1 MKKLA
6 LALVCFASVA
16 FFASCQP
23 ENPEPTIAVMSGENY
38 VTGTVDN
45 PTIIN
50 LDDANYVNL
59 KYGFHVESNAQT
71 KKELASLKLSVEEI
85 YSEEEGTFTYDTTID
100 LTGKTSFDFS
110 DFIFDQEERNIIAEA
125 TIKAVVTDV
134 NNQTNTA
141 TIAMKLDQTAVELIE
156 EDITWVKTGHNVQDL
171 SAYGLVW
178 KTTNYKT
185 PFTHIIPAEGSTLYL
200 VENGDEDFANIVT
213 DLDLANY
220 YANLTET
227 ARPIE
232 DYDKVDCN
240 ESASYHDLLIVRDA
254 EDNLHAINI
263 NRAVITTPSEGTR
276 ITITGKAK

>member
-38 VTGTVDN
+38 VTGTVEN
-45 PTIIN
+45 PTIIDIN
-50 LDDANYVNL
+50 DPDAINL

-110 DFIFDQEERNIIAEA
+110 DFLFDQEERNIIAEA

-141 TIAMKLDQTAVELIE
+141 TIAMKLDQTAVELVE
-156 EDITWVKTGHNVQDL
+156 EDITWVKTGHEVQDL
-171 SAYGLVW
+171 SDYGLIW
-178 KTTNYKT
+178 KPLNFKS
-185 PFTHIIPAEGSTLYL
+185 PFTHIVPAEGCTLFL
-200 VENGDEDFANIVT
+200 VENGDEDYANIVT
-213 DLDLANY
+213 DVDLASY
-220 YANLTET
+220 YTNLTET
-227 ARPIE
+227 SSPIE
-232 DYDKVDCN
+232 DYNKIDCN
-240 ESASYHDLLIVRDA
+240 NSANYHDLLIVMDA
-254 EDNLHAINI
+254 NDELHAINI
-263 NRAVITTPSEGTR
+263 NRAEITTPSAGTR

>member
-38 VTGTVDN
+38 VTGTVEN
-45 PTIIN
+45 PTIIDIN
-50 LDDANYVNL
+50 DPDAINL

-141 TIAMKLDQTAVELIE
+141 TIAMKLDQTAVELVE
-156 EDITWVKTGHNVQDL
+156 EDITWVKTGHEVQDL
-171 SAYGLVW
+171 SDYGLIW
-178 KTTNYKT
+178 KPLNFKS
-185 PFTHIIPAEGSTLYL
+185 PFTHIVPAEGCTLFL
-200 VENGDEDFANIVT
+200 VENGDEDYANIVT
-213 DLDLANY
+213 DVDLASY
-220 YANLTET
+220 YTNLTET
-227 ARPIE
+227 SRPIE
-232 DYDKVDCN
+232 DYNKIDCN
-240 ESASYHDLLIVRDA
+240 NSANYHDLLIVMDA
-254 EDNLHAINI
+254 NDELHAINI
-263 NRAVITTPSEGTR
+263 NRAEITTPSAGTR

>member
-38 VTGTVDN
+38 VTGTVEN
-45 PTIIN
+45 PTIIDIN
-50 LDDANYVNL
+50 DPDAINL

-85 YSEEEGTFTYDTTID
+85 YSEGTFTYDTTID

-141 TIAMKLDQTAVELIE
+141 TIAMKLDQTAVELVE
-156 EDITWVKTGHNVQDL
+156 EDFEWYRLGNTITGLDE
-171 SAYGLVW
+171 YGLVW
-178 KTTNYKT
+178 KGNYERDYYAKL
-185 PFTHIIPAEGSTLYL
+185 IPADGVKLFIFDS
-200 VENGDEDFANIVT
+200 EDW
-213 DLDLANY
+213 
-220 YANLTET
+220 TET
-227 ARPIE
+227 TTDIE
-232 DYDKVDCN
+232 KAALFNAAMETQHAVDEYWNVNVTQANMTYDDVIGTVMPDGTL
-240 ESASYHDLLIVRDA
+240 HLIHVTKS
-254 EDNLHAINI
+254 HAQSIPN
-263 NRAVITTPSEGTR
+263 EGTAV
-276 ITITGKAK
+276 TINGQSK

>member
-38 VTGTVDN
+38 VTGTVEN
-45 PTIIN
+45 PTIIDIN
-50 LDDANYVNL
+50 DPDAINL

-141 TIAMKLDQTAVELIE
+141 TIAMKLDQTAVELVE
-156 EDITWVKTGHNVQDL
+156 EDITWVKTGHEVQDL
-171 SAYGLVW
+171 SDYGLIW
-178 KTTNYKT
+178 KPLNFKS
-185 PFTHIIPAEGSTLYL
+185 PFTHIVPAEGCTLFL
-200 VENGDEDFANIVT
+200 VENGDEDYANIVT
-213 DLDLANY
+213 DVDLASY
-220 YANLTET
+220 YTNLTEISS
-227 ARPIE
+227 PIE
-232 DYDKVDCN
+232 DYNKIDCN
-240 ESASYHDLLIVRDA
+240 NSANYHDLLIVMDA
-254 EDNLHAINI
+254 NDELHAINI
-263 NRAVITTPSEGTR
+263 NRAEITTPSAGTR

>member
-38 VTGTVDN
+38 VTGTVEN
-45 PTIIN
+45 PTIIDIN
-50 LDDANYVNL
+50 DPDAINL

-100 LTGKTSFDFS
+100 LTGMTSYDFS
-110 DFIFDQEERNIIAEA
+110 DFLFDQEERNIIAEA

-141 TIAMKLDQTAVELIE
+141 TIAMKLDQTAVELVE
-156 EDITWVKTGHNVQDL
+156 EDITWVKTGHEVQDL
-171 SAYGLVW
+171 SDYGLIW
-178 KTTNYKT
+178 KPLNFKS
-185 PFTHIIPAEGSTLYL
+185 PFTHIVPAEGCTLFL
-200 VENGDEDFANIVT
+200 VENGDEDYANIVT
-213 DLDLANY
+213 DVDLASY
-220 YANLTET
+220 YTNLTET
-227 ARPIE
+227 SRPIE
-232 DYDKVDCN
+232 DYNKIDCN
-240 ESASYHDLLIVRDA
+240 NSANYHDLLIVMDA
-254 EDNLHAINI
+254 NDELHAINI
-263 NRAVITTPSEGTR
+263 NRAEITTPSAGTR

>member
-38 VTGTVDN
+38 VTGTVEN
-45 PTIIN
+45 PTIIDIN
-50 LDDANYVNL
+50 DPDAINL

-85 YSEEEGTFTYDTTID
+85 YSEGTFTYDTTID

-141 TIAMKLDQTAVELIE
+141 TIAMKLDQTAVELVE
-156 EDITWVKTGHNVQDL
+156 EDITWVKTGHEVQDL
-171 SAYGLVW
+171 SDYGLIW
-178 KTTNYKT
+178 KPLNFKS
-185 PFTHIIPAEGSTLYL
+185 PFTHIVPAEGCTLFL
-200 VENGDEDFANIVT
+200 VENGDEDYANIVT
-213 DLDLANY
+213 DVDLASY
-220 YANLTET
+220 YTNLTEISS
-227 ARPIE
+227 PIE
-232 DYDKVDCN
+232 DYNKIDCN
-240 ESASYHDLLIVRDA
+240 NSANYHDLLIVMDA
-254 EDNLHAINI
+254 NDELHAINI
-263 NRAVITTPSEGTR
+263 NRAEITTPSAGTR

>member
-38 VTGTVDN
+38 VTGTVEN
-45 PTIIN
+45 PTIIDIN
-50 LDDANYVNL
+50 DPDAFNL

-85 YSEEEGTFTYDTTID
+85 YSEGTFTYDTTID

-110 DFIFDQEERNIIAEA
+110 DFILDQEERNIIAEA

-141 TIAMKLDQTAVELIE
+141 TIAMKLDQTAVELVE
-156 EDITWVKTGHNVQDL
+156 EDFEWYRLGNTITGLDE
-171 SAYGLVW
+171 YGLVW
-178 KTTNYKT
+178 KGNYPKDT
-185 PFTHIIPAEGSTLYL
+185 YAKLIPAENVKLFIFES
-200 VENGDEDFANIVT
+200 EDW
-213 DLDLANY
+213 
-220 YANLTET
+220 TET
-227 ARPIE
+227 TTDIE
-232 DYDKVDCN
+232 KAALFDAAMETQHAVDEYWNVNVTQANMTYDDVIGTVMPDGTL
-240 ESASYHDLLIVRDA
+240 HLIHVT
-254 EDNLHAINI
+254 NSHS
-263 NRAVITTPSEGTR
+263 VSGTQGTAT
-276 ITITGKAK
+276 TITGKAK